1 MPVMTAVLDDDDRQ
15 VLREV
20 MDQLPGTYKNNP
32 IPMPGSFF
40 VNKLLK
46 IYNEATVHPLSGNE
60 YPMTGKT
67 VDFGRVYDDDHH
79 IHTRL
84 PARRHQVGTN
94 VQCTQPLEP
103 FR

>member
-1 MPVMTAVLDDDDRQ
+1 MTPVLNDDDQ
-15 VLREV
+15 NVLREV

-67 VDFGRVYDDDHH
+67 VV
-79 IHTRL
+79 TL
-84 PARRHQVGTN
+84 VG
-94 VQCTQPLEP
+94 L
-103 FR
+103 R

>member
-1 MPVMTAVLDDDDRQ
+1 MPVMTAVLDDDDRK

-20 MDQLPGTYKNNP
+20 MEQLPGTYKNNP

-67 VDFGRVYDDDHH
+67 VVTLVGFTMMTITFTGGYQHDG
-79 IHTRL
+79 TR
-84 PARRHQVGTN
+84 
-94 VQCTQPLEP
+94 
-103 FR
+103 